1 LLSTSFTRIAVG
13 ESDQFGLAL
22 FVVIDRPKMVFEVS
36 INFETLCVL
45 GDHESES
52 PQCGMNFG
60 LENAERIGD
69 FPI

>member
-1 LLSTSFTRIAVG
+1 MIAVG

-22 FVVIDRPKMVFEVS
+22 LVVIDHPKIVLEISM
-36 INFETLCVL
+36 NFETLWVL
-45 GDHESES
+45 GDLESES